1 MKLRLSICILAL
13 LLAAMAAS
21 SPPAH
26 AQQQS
31 FTVLYE
37 VKLDSHFGF
46 YSQTTQEDTL
56 VISGTAGPTNGS
68 VVVTVDFSFTFEGV
82 DGLPPGAN
90 YTIATV
96 SQHPVV
102 SELTVVLPPG
112 ANSFEFAVSGRSYD
126 TSILLRGAVTIT
138 YATVAMNAPPY
149 NPVSYQ
155 VLIPT
160 SPRFQIV
167 SVFPGTAPGLTTQYV
182 NINGTSYLATGF
194 SYLACFTQLCSV
206 FVGANT
212 ISIIYQPAYFNYFV
226 AAYLILAIGLLAV
239 IGIILRERTGN
250 ASKITALG
258 RKAFDTLVGLIRSI
272 DSKKLL
278 AAFVIV
284 SVLMISLAFVF
295 GPSPSPRAYVAATPQ
310 TTQALAP
317 FITAAGYTY
326 LTPSE
331 AGDEFDAMSSL
342 NTYYVVIVADYPPP
356 LDSAGFLS
364 NSRIIV
370 MSDYANATLQK
381 GLQTYFGPEV
391 TVAATPEQLQ
401 TDLTVQAQNYSPNH
415 LGFPVSSGIYAAVV
429 TVEGALSLAIPFLAL
444 AFFARYMVEST
455 AKGTVK
461 LAEAAAFSFLI
472 FIFGE
477 LVYIQTA
484 VLLSL
489 PVALHATI
497 SSQETAI
504 GALGFGGGSRPRE
517 VLGALGFLFG
527 AVVGST
533 RGIRVD
539 RVVLIGFISAFLFLL
554 ADPLQLGQ
562 DFYNLLIQVLSSE
575 GGTAFGQAAFT
586 EFRSFIAI
594 FMNAFGNYS
603 VPTFFSQHGA
613 VLFFAGAVPFA
624 LYTYVRRST
633 ATLLLIYCAIIG
645 GLGYV
650 RIGDQD
656 PLKAIASTT
665 PGLAMAVLF
674 IIVFLGFDR
683 MERFLRQRLALG

>member
-1 MKLRLSICILAL
+1 MKARLSFVLLAL
-13 LLAAMAAS
+13 LLAATAAS
-21 SPPAH
+21 SQPAH

-37 VKLDSHFGF
+37 VRLDSHFGL
-46 YSQTTQEDTL
+46 YSQSTQQDTL
-56 VISGTAGPTNGS
+56 VISGTAGPINGS
-68 VVVTVDFSFTFEGV
+68 VAVTVDFSFIFEGV

-102 SELTVVLPPG
+102 SELKVILPPG
-112 ANSFEFAVSGRSYD
+112 ARTFGFTVSGESYD
-126 TSILLRGAVTIT
+126 ASILLRGAVTIS
-138 YATVAMNAPPY
+138 YATVTMNAPPY

-167 SVFPGTAPGLTTQYV
+167 SVFPGTGPGLTTQYV
-182 NINGTSYLATGF
+182 DINGTSYLATGF
-194 SYLACFTQLCSV
+194 SYLACFTQVCSV

-226 AAYLILAIGLLAV
+226 AAYLILAIGVLAG
-239 IGIILRERTGN
+239 IGIMLRGAGS
-250 ASKITALG
+250 ASRITALA
-258 RKAFDTLVGLIRSI
+258 KMAFDAALRLIRAI

-278 AAFVIV
+278 AALAVV
-284 SVLMISLAFVF
+284 SVLMISLAFAF

-317 FITAAGYTY
+317 FVTGAGYTY
-326 LTPSE
+326 LTPSQ
-331 AGDEFDAMSSL
+331 AGDEFDTMSSL

-356 LDSAGFLS
+356 LQSAGFLS

-370 MSDYANATLQK
+370 MSDYANATLLK
-381 GLQTYFGPEV
+381 DLQTYFGPEV

-401 TDLTVQAQNYSPNH
+401 TDLSVQAQNYAPNH
-415 LGFPVSSGIYAAVV
+415 LGIPVSPGLYAAV
-429 TVEGALSLAIPFLAL
+429 TTFEGALSLAIPFLAL
-444 AFFARYMVEST
+444 AFLARSMIESS
-455 AKGTVK
+455 AKGVVK
-461 LAEAAAFSFLI
+461 LAEAAAFSFFI

-517 VLGALGFLFG
+517 VLGAIGFLFG
-527 AVVGST
+527 AIVGSVKAK
-533 RGIRVD
+533 RID
-539 RVVLIGFISAFLFLL
+539 RVVLIGFVSAFLFLL

-586 EFRSFIAI
+586 EFRSFIAV

-624 LYTYVRRST
+624 VYTYVRKST
-633 ATLLLIYCAIIG
+633 ATLLLIYCAVVG

-656 PLKAIASTT
+656 PLKAVASTT
-665 PGLAMAVLF
+665 PGLALAVVF
-674 IIVFLGFDR
+674 IAVFLGFDR
-683 MERFLRQRLALG
+683 VERFLRGRLALG